1 MEDQPNM
8 ADIESVALIQA
19 CGGGEEDV
27 KESRGG
33 GGIGT
38 KSSTYLKS
46 MLVS

>member
-8 ADIESVALIQA
+8 ADRESVALIQA
-19 CGGGEEDV
+19 CGGEEDV
-27 KESRGG
+27 KGSRGG